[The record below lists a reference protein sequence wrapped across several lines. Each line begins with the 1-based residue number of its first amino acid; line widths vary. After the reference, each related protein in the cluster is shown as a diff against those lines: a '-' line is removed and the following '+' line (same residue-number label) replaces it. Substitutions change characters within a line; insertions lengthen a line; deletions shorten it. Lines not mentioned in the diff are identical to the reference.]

1 MGSGENVDGVTGG
14 LEWNILRAH
23 IVPAEERVMERIT
36 DCGKEEKNSIDNG
49 DKQTTNLGYA
59 TNMEVNGLVWSVMCG
74 LEGGWSR
81 RDPEK
86 GGLPGFQ

>member
-49 DKQTTNLGYA
+49 DKQN
-59 TNMEVNGLVWSVMCG
+59 
-74 LEGGWSR
+74 
-81 RDPEK
+81 D
-86 GGLPGFQ
+86 